1 MKQMQEYTAEV
12 FRRSAER
19 IKKRKQTQKR
29 ILLCVTPVALCAVIL
44 TAAFLPELRHK
55 NAPSNAQPEAIIGNS
70 DGVTGNSADK
80 NNGDFSRSLY
90 VQVQIQSPSGNAL
103 ITKKQAV
110 DTIYAAILSA
120 ATVPPSAGA
129 GNSSPSDDNFS
140 PGDMGADP
148 QYSATQQITITF
160 TTKQGDQAVYTLSG
174 STLTEAASG
183 NTVQLTDSQRKVLMD
198 TLQLPG

>member
-19 IKKRKQTQKR
+19 IQKRKQTQKR
-29 ILLCVTPVALCAVIL
+29 ILLGVTPVALCAVIL

-55 NAPSNAQPEAIIGNS
+55 NAPSNSQSEAIIGNS
-70 DGVTGNSADK
+70 DGVTGDSAGK
-80 NNGDFSRSLY
+80 NNGDLSRSLY
-90 VQVQIQSPSGNAL
+90 VQVQIQSPSGNTL

-110 DTIYAAILSA
+110 DTIHAAILSA

-140 PGDMGADP
+140 PGDMGTDP

-174 STLTEAASG
+174 STLTQTNSG
-183 NTVQLTDSQRKVLMD
+183 KTTTLTDSQRKHLMD
-198 TLQLPG
+198 ALQLPG

>member
-1 MKQMQEYTAEV
+1 MRLIQEYTAEV
-12 FRRSAER
+12 FRRSEER

-29 ILLCVTPVALCAVIL
+29 ILLGVTPVALCAVIL

-70 DGVTGNSADK
+70 DGVTGGSADK
-80 NNGDFSRSLY
+80 NNGDLSRSLY
-90 VQVQIQSPSGNAL
+90 VQVQIQSPAGNAL

-110 DTIYAAILSA
+110 DTIHAAILSA

-140 PGDMGADP
+140 PGDMGTAP
-148 QYSATQQITITF
+148 QYTITF
-160 TTKQGDQAVYTLSG
+160 TTKLGDQTVYTLSG

-198 TLQLPG
+198 TLQLPD

>member
-29 ILLCVTPVALCAVIL
+29 ILLGVTPVALCAVIL

-70 DGVTGNSADK
+70 DGVTGGSADK
-80 NNGDFSRSLY
+80 NNGDLSRTLY
-90 VQVQIQSPSGNAL
+90 VQVQIQSPAGSKT
-103 ITKKQAV
+103 ITKKQTV
-110 DTIYAAILSA
+110 DTMHAAIVSA
-120 ATVPPSAGA
+120 TITPPVSGA

-183 NTVQLTDSQRKVLMD
+183 NTVQLTDSQRKDLMD
-198 TLQLPG
+198 TLQLPD